1 MATKGKDRAAMF
13 TATEQRL
20 LLETYEEFKDVI
32 TKKGNTAAIN
42 KAREKGWQE
51 IADRLNANL
60 SEGKRTWQQV
70 KIKYKNIVQNA
81 TKKKTEV
88 AGTGGG
94 PPPASFTP
102 AEELALEINK
112 GRPVL
117 EGIEGGTSSKMIS
130 RSIRSEY
137 IKDSVCCMDPP
148 DIMLPV
154 SMRPFKKTC
163 KLMILT
169 EFNQWSQ
176 GEVMG
181 VEEDEET
188 VSVCSRRPED
198 ADTVLEPSQSGTTC
212 DKNPEN
218 IKGVYKRY
226 LLKQMEAID
235 IDIQYKKLKM
245 RKLELEIQQ
254 LQKNASRTTIF
265 KKGKGK
271 KKKTFLITFHNI
283 YLCVFTPNRQ
293 IHSE

>member
-51 IADRLNANL
+51 IADRLNASNL

-102 AEELALEINK
+102 AEEINK

-130 RSIRSEY
+130 PSIRSEY
-137 IKDSVCCMDPP
+137 IKVTKDSVCFMDPP
-148 DIMLPV
+148 DIMLP
-154 SMRPFKKTC
+154 
-163 KLMILT
+163 
-169 EFNQWSQ
+169 
-176 GEVMG
+176 GEG
-181 VEEDEET
+181 PSVEEDEET

-212 DKNPEN
+212 EKNPEN

-226 LLKQMEAID
+226 LLKQMEATD
-235 IDIQYKKLKM
+235 IDIQYKKTEDEEVGAGNSTATEKC
-245 RKLELEIQQ
+245 K
-254 LQKNASRTTIF
+254 
-265 KKGKGK
+265 
-271 KKKTFLITFHNI
+271 
-283 YLCVFTPNRQ
+283 FTLNKDKS
-293 IHSE
+293 H

>member
-20 LLETYEEFKDVI
+20 LLESYEEFKDVI

-117 EGIEGGTSSKMIS
+117 EGIEGGTSSKIIS
-130 RSIRSEY
+130 PSIRSEY
-137 IKDSVCCMDPP
+137 IKVTKDSVCFMDPP
-148 DIMLPV
+148 DIMLP
-154 SMRPFKKTC
+154 
-163 KLMILT
+163 
-169 EFNQWSQ
+169 WSQ
-176 GEVMG
+176 GEG
-181 VEEDEET
+181 PSVEEDEET

-198 ADTVLEPSQSGTTC
+198 ADSVLEPSQSGTTC
-212 DKNPEN
+212 EKNPEN

-226 LLKQMEAID
+226 LLKQMEATD

-265 KKGKGK
+265 KKGKEK
-271 KKKTFLITFHNI
+271 KNITFLITFHNI
-283 YLCVFTPNRQ
+283 YLCFHP
-293 IHSE
+293 

>member
-51 IADRLNANL
+51 IADRLNASNL

-94 PPPASFTP
+94 PPPASFTT

-137 IKDSVCCMDPP
+137 IKDSVCFMDPP
-148 DIMLPV
+148 DIMLP
-154 SMRPFKKTC
+154 
-163 KLMILT
+163 
-169 EFNQWSQ
+169 WSQ
-176 GEVMG
+176 GKG
-181 VEEDEET
+181 PSVEEDEET

-265 KKGKGK
+265 KKGKEK
-271 KKKTFLITFHNI
+271 KNITFLITFHKI

>member
-1 MATKGKDRAAMF
+1 MGQSIYCGLPWQQKEKI
-13 TATEQRL
+13 EQRCSRQRNSVCYWKHMKNL
-20 LLETYEEFKDVI
+20 KMSSP
-32 TKKGNTAAIN
+32 KKGNTAAIN

-51 IADRLNANL
+51 IADRLNASNL

-130 RSIRSEY
+130 RSIRN
-137 IKDSVCCMDPP
+137 SVCCMDPP
-148 DIMLPV
+148 DIMLP
-154 SMRPFKKTC
+154 
-163 KLMILT
+163 
-169 EFNQWSQ
+169 WSQ

-226 LLKQMEAID
+226 LLKQMEVID

-265 KKGKGK
+265 KKGKEK
-271 KKKTFLITFHNI
+271 KKALFDHFPQHLF
-283 YLCVFTPNRQ
+283 VFSPLTG
-293 IHSE
+293 

>member
-1 MATKGKDRAAMF
+1 MF

-42 KAREKGWQE
+42 KAREK
-51 IADRLNANL
+51 
-60 SEGKRTWQQV
+60 
-70 KIKYKNIVQNA
+70 A

-130 RSIRSEY
+130 RSIRMT
-137 IKDSVCCMDPP
+137 KDSVCFMDPP
-148 DIMLPV
+148 DIILP
-154 SMRPFKKTC
+154 
-163 KLMILT
+163 
-169 EFNQWSQ
+169 
-176 GEVMG
+176 GEG
-181 VEEDEET
+181 PSVEEDEET
-188 VSVCSRRPED
+188 VSVCSKRPED

-254 LQKNASRTTIF
+254 LQKNASR
-265 KKGKGK
+265 
-271 KKKTFLITFHNI
+271 
-283 YLCVFTPNRQ
+283 FTLNKDKS
-293 IHSE
+293 H

>member
-42 KAREKGWQE
+42 KAREKGWQK
-51 IADRLNANL
+51 IADRLNASNL

-130 RSIRSEY
+130 PSIRMT
-137 IKDSVCCMDPP
+137 KDSVCFMDPP
-148 DIMLPV
+148 DIMLP
-154 SMRPFKKTC
+154 
-163 KLMILT
+163 
-169 EFNQWSQ
+169 
-176 GEVMG
+176 GEG
-181 VEEDEET
+181 PSVEEDEET

-212 DKNPEN
+212 EKNPEN

-226 LLKQMEAID
+226 LLKQMEATD
-235 IDIQYKKLKM
+235 IDIQYKKTEDEEVGAGNSTATEKC
-245 RKLELEIQQ
+245 K
-254 LQKNASRTTIF
+254 
-265 KKGKGK
+265 
-271 KKKTFLITFHNI
+271 
-283 YLCVFTPNRQ
+283 FTLNKDKS
-293 IHSE
+293 H

>member
-1 MATKGKDRAAMF
+1 MDLADEEEDRDSPSAFLLPDPTANPTSAA
-13 TATEQRL
+13 AALPRRKRGQHCERPKRRL
-20 LLETYEEFKDVI
+20 
-32 TKKGNTAAIN
+32 
-42 KAREKGWQE
+42 
-51 IADRLNANL
+51 
-60 SEGKRTWQQV
+60 
-70 KIKYKNIVQNA
+70 
-81 TKKKTEV
+81 EV

-102 AEELALEINK
+102 AEDLALEINK

-137 IKDSVCCMDPP
+137 IKDSVCFMHPP
-148 DIMLPV
+148 DIMLP
-154 SMRPFKKTC
+154 
-163 KLMILT
+163 
-169 EFNQWSQ
+169 
-176 GEVMG
+176 GEG
-181 VEEDEET
+181 PSVEEDEET

-254 LQKNASRTTIF
+254 LQKNANS
-265 KKGKGK
+265 
-271 KKKTFLITFHNI
+271 L
-283 YLCVFTPNRQ
+283 
-293 IHSE
+293 

>member
-20 LLETYEEFKDVI
+20 LLESYEEFKDVI

-51 IADRLNANL
+51 IADRLNASNL

-117 EGIEGGTSSKMIS
+117 EGIEGGTSSKIIS
-130 RSIRSEY
+130 PSIRMT
-137 IKDSVCCMDPP
+137 KDSVCFMDPP
-148 DIMLPV
+148 DIMLP
-154 SMRPFKKTC
+154 
-163 KLMILT
+163 
-169 EFNQWSQ
+169 WSQ
-176 GEVMG
+176 GEG
-181 VEEDEET
+181 PSVEEDEET

-198 ADTVLEPSQSGTTC
+198 ADSVLEPSQSGTTC
-212 DKNPEN
+212 EKNPEN

-226 LLKQMEAID
+226 LLKQMEATD

-265 KKGKGK
+265 KKGKEK
-271 KKKTFLITFHNI
+271 KNITFLITFHNI
-283 YLCVFTPNRQ
+283 YLCFHP
-293 IHSE
+293 

>member
-51 IADRLNANL
+51 IADRLNASNL

-102 AEELALEINK
+102 AEEINK

-130 RSIRSEY
+130 PSIRMT
-137 IKDSVCCMDPP
+137 KDSVCFMDPP
-148 DIMLPV
+148 DIMLP
-154 SMRPFKKTC
+154 
-163 KLMILT
+163 
-169 EFNQWSQ
+169 
-176 GEVMG
+176 GEG
-181 VEEDEET
+181 PSVEEDEET

-212 DKNPEN
+212 EKNPEN

-226 LLKQMEAID
+226 LLKQMEATD
-235 IDIQYKKLKM
+235 IDIQYKKTEDEEVGAGNSTATEKC
-245 RKLELEIQQ
+245 K
-254 LQKNASRTTIF
+254 
-265 KKGKGK
+265 
-271 KKKTFLITFHNI
+271 
-283 YLCVFTPNRQ
+283 FTLNKDKS
-293 IHSE
+293 H